1 MTTLLWI
8 GFFGVCCVA
17 YLMGYTAGSCD
28 KQKEMLSN
36 LEKELKR
43 RSLDM
48 QDQFDEEMELR
59 TRALKKKYNLEKR

>member
-8 GFFGVCCVA
+8 GFFGVCYFA

-36 LEKELKR
+36 LDKELKR

-59 TRALKKKYNLEKR
+59 TRALKKKCNLEKR

>member
-8 GFFGVCCVA
+8 GFFGVCYVA

-28 KQKEMLSN
+28 QQKELD
-36 LEKELKR
+36 KELKK

-48 QDQFDEEMELR
+48 QDQFEEEVER
-59 TRALKKKYNLEKR
+59 RARELKKKYKLEKDLY